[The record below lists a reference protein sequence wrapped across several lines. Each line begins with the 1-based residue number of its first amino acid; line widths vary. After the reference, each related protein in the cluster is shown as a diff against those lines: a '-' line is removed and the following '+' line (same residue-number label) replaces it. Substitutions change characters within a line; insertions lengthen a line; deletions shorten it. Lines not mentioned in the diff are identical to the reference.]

1 MTTLVLTTQ
10 DAVNTTS
17 RTFPQSGKCSI
28 PIHRNNNI
36 GTVDIWTFGA
46 AYATKPLT
54 IIGGKFVAYGLA
66 AANTQPSSLTQVNAT
81 TVTLPQSVDLCL
93 KIELDK
99 GVDVAHVIMD
109 YYNNVSTTW
118 IGGTEKTEAIVDRRR
133 LPYNITSLYYL
144 FRERTIAF
152 DVTRWDVSKIANF
165 THALSKNP
173 SFNQDISKWNMS
185 GASVTNYMLNGCVS
199 FNQDLSG
206 WTAMKPTNTSNMFAG
221 CWVFNSNISS
231 WDMSNVINLAGML
244 SECYAFNQNLA
255 IWNISKAT
263 DISYLFSL
271 SPLVNFPVKDWAIQ
285 NVLTMMKTFNG
296 CTAFNQD
303 LSAWCSKF
311 NINVN
316 LTNFIDNSGLS
327 TTNYDNFLIALWLD
341 VGTTRKTAWDARTA
355 TKVLGAAALK
365 YTSAAA
371 SARSNLVAAGWTITD
386 GGQI

>member
-46 AYATKPLT
+46 AYSVKPLT
-54 IIGGKFVAYGLA
+54 IIGGKFVSYGLA
-66 AANTQPSSLTQVNAT
+66 AANVQPSSLTQVNAT
-81 TVTLPQSVDLCL
+81 TVTLPQGVDLCL

-99 GVDVAHVIMD
+99 GVDVAHVVMD

-144 FRERTIAF
+144 FRDRTIAF

-165 THALSKNP
+165 THTFSGNP
-173 SFNQDISKWNMS
+173 LFNQDISKWNMAAATS
-185 GASVTNYMLNGCVS
+185 TVYMLNGCRT

-206 WTAMKPTNTSNMFAG
+206 WTAMKLTNASNMFAG
-221 CWVFNSNISS
+221 CWAFNSNISG
-231 WDMSNVINLAGML
+231 WDMSNALSISGMF
-244 SECYAFNQNLA
+244 SECL
-255 IWNISKAT
+255 
-263 DISYLFSL
+263 
-271 SPLVNFPVKDWAIQ
+271 
-285 NVLTMMKTFNG
+285 
-296 CTAFNQD
+296 AFNQD
-303 LSAWCSKF
+303 LSGWNVAKVTEMQYLFNLAPLVNFEVKNWAIQNVINMTNMFSGATSFNKDVSAWCAKF
-311 NINVN
+311 NVNVV
-316 LTNFIDNSGLS
+316 LSNFLNNSGLS